1 MQKFVKHILALIMAS
16 LFLVSFTG
24 VRLLIH
30 HCMAC
35 DTSAMYV
42 FAEAKS
48 CCEDPTTHNVE
59 HTACAIN
66 ANEQSSCCSEV
77 ITENS
82 CDNCCNNEV
91 VYVKNDYEVSHERQV
106 PRVEP
111 VLVNAEII
119 TYSLFSLHFNVQE
132 ENYLFPSTVDPPPRK
147 VARDFVIFSHQ
158 LKIC

>member
-1 MQKFVKHILALIMAS
+1 MQKFTKHIMTLLLAG

-30 HCMAC
+30 QCMAC

-42 FAEAKS
+42 FADAKS
-48 CCEDPTTHNVE
+48 CCEDPTTPNTE

-66 ANEQSSCCSEV
+66 ANEQGSCCSEEN
-77 ITENS
+77 TEGT
-82 CDNCCNNEV
+82 CENCCNNEV
-91 VYVKNDYEVSHERQV
+91 VYVKNDYEVAHERQL

-111 VLVNAEII
+111 VLVDAEVFTHSI
-119 TYSLFSLHFNVQE
+119 FSIHFNVRG

-147 VARDFVIFSHQ
+147 VAKEFLLFAHQ